1 MCEGRVKSSALVNP
15 FATYKPINLN
25 VVAIAGM
32 YETGEE
38 ELQIAQLVKQ
48 VESDKWSVKYYNP
61 LQQTF
66 NKFVKAN
73 DANNTLI
80 DTSVI
85 IGSIIMSHVTQKNIT
100 VS

>member
-1 MCEGRVKSSALVNP
+1 M
-15 FATYKPINLN
+15 
-25 VVAIAGM
+25 
-32 YETGEE
+32 
-38 ELQIAQLVKQ
+38 
-48 VESDKWSVKYYNP
+48 ESDKWSVKYYNP